1 MYDHFPES
9 YIALTDAYIHV
20 VMRLS
25 IMALISLSNMREL
38 SPVLAVIVKAM
49 LSRVEDEWIEA
60 ELGADLLDMRFIKR
74 SVSPRE
80 KK

>member
-1 MYDHFPES
+1 
-9 YIALTDAYIHV
+9 
-20 VMRLS
+20 
-25 IMALISLSNMREL
+25 MREL
-38 SPVLAVIVKAM
+38 PPVPAVIVKAM